1 MTSVENNI
9 IYGEYNMISSY
20 KWYQQIYLYSIYLS
34 FLLFALTLTGVA
46 EIAPLYSSNLQM
58 FLRYYVCIFLI
69 VRFNPYID
77 NIKISKSDALFDR
90 KIAFASGIFLFLST
104 SIMDIISKYIT
115 DKVDITTL

>member
-1 MTSVENNI
+1 MNIIENNI
-9 IYGEYNMISSY
+9 IYCEYNMISSY

-34 FLLFALTLTGVA
+34 FLLYTLTLTGVA
-46 EIAPLYSSNLQM
+46 EIAPLYSSNLQI

-77 NIKISKSDALFDR
+77 NSKISKSDALFDR

-104 SIMDIISKYIT
+104 STMDIISKYIT
-115 DKVDITTL
+115 DKVDISTL